1 MQQENNNQSVGAL
14 VGFTFGDWMKLTREN
29 HFSVSRTYWKRWA
42 TVTLLSLRN
51 SRLGKR
57 EAAEYDAKVEDAV
70 IQPPLFVLGHWR
82 SGTTLLHSLLVQDD
96 RFAYPNLFQ
105 VTFPHIFLSMEEV
118 VKRDMAR
125 AAAQKRSMDNVQ
137 VTVDSPGEDEFAL
150 ASLSLR
156 SPILGWMFSRRET
169 HYDRYLSFR
178 DVSAASVAAWK
189 ATFIKYMKKLSWRYQ
204 RPLILK
210 SPPHTARVRLLL
222 EMFPDARFVHV
233 SRNPYDVYRS
243 TRGLYSTV
251 VEASRL
257 QPATGEGIISG
268 ILRRYQ
274 TMYDAYLEDRKLIP
288 EGHLCEIRYADLE
301 TDMVTQVNAIYE
313 QLQLGDF
320 APAKAA
326 IQTYSDSVADYQKNT
341 HKPLAQDE
349 KRLVAEAWGPM
360 FEAFGY
366 EI

>member
-1 MQQENNNQSVGAL
+1 MQQENNSQSVGAL
-14 VGFTFGDWMKLTREN
+14 VGFTFGDWMKLTIEN
-29 HFSVSRTYWKRWA
+29 RFSLSRTYRRRWA

-51 SRLGKR
+51 SRLGRK
-57 EAAEYDAKVEDAV
+57 EAREYDAKVEDAV

-125 AAAQKRSMDNVQ
+125 VAAQKRSMDNVQ
-137 VTVDSPGEDEFAL
+137 VTVHSPGEDEFAL

-156 SPILGWMFSRRET
+156 SPILGWMFAKRET
-169 HYDRYLSFR
+169 YYDRYLSFR
-178 DVSAASVAAWK
+178 DVSATEIEEWK
-189 ATFIKYMKKLSWRYQ
+189 TAFIKFVKKLSWRYNK
-204 RPLILK
+204 PLVLK
-210 SPPHTARVRLLL
+210 SPPHTARVSLLL

-243 TRGLYSTV
+243 TRGLYNTV

-257 QPATGEGIISG
+257 QPAASNGIVSG
-268 ILRRYQ
+268 ILRRYR

-288 EGHLCEIRYADLE
+288 AGRLYEIRYADLE
-301 TDMVTQVNAIYE
+301 NDMVAQVSAIYE

-320 APAKAA
+320 APAEAA
-326 IQTYSDSVADYQKNT
+326 IQAYSDSVADYKKNV
-341 HKPLAQDE
+341 HNPLGQDE
-349 KRLVAEAWGPM
+349 KQLVADALEPV
-360 FEAFGY
+360 FSAFDY